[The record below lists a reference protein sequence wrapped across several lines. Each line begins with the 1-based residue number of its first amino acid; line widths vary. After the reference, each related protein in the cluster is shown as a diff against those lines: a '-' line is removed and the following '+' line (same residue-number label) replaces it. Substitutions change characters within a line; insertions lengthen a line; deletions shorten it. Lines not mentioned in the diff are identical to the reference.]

1 MSWYFQPTTRT
12 ETIYLPVG
20 EQPEGLNLI
29 TAMGPDNSLAL
40 KVIDMNGE
48 LVHEWPVD
56 WFDIWPDATHLPAE
70 TVPKTRPGTHLHG
83 TWLLPDG
90 DILFNFEK
98 QGMVRMGLCGEVRW
112 KLPYQTHHSIYVDDD
127 GYIWAPGLSTHAEAM
142 PDYPAHVTPVREQTI
157 VKISQDGELLDEIS
171 VFDLLVDNGYRAL
184 LHMQASPLSNS
195 IVGDSLHL
203 NDVEVFPRSLEAGF
217 FKPGDVMISLRN
229 IHSIIVF
236 DQLTRHIKLLRIGG
250 FTRQHD
256 PDFLDGNSIIIFDN
270 NNIGPAGFGQ
280 QSRILRL
287 DAVTNEL
294 STLYEGSEQDPFYTH
309 IMGKQQLLD
318 DGHMV
323 ITDSISGRGFE
334 VDETGTVVWEFINL
348 VDEGIVGIVEEVE
361 RIPVSYRSIFASA
374 ACAD

>member
-1 MSWYFQPTTRT
+1 
-12 ETIYLPVG
+12 
-20 EQPEGLNLI
+20 
-29 TAMGPDNSLAL
+29 
-40 KVIDMNGE
+40 
-48 LVHEWPVD
+48 
-56 WFDIWPDATHLPAE
+56 
-70 TVPKTRPGTHLHG
+70 
-83 TWLLPDG
+83 
-90 DILFNFEK
+90 
-98 QGMVRMGLCGEVRW
+98 
-112 KLPYQTHHSIYVDDD
+112 
-127 GYIWAPGLSTHAEAM
+127 
-142 PDYPAHVTPVREQTI
+142 
-157 VKISQDGELLDEIS
+157 
-171 VFDLLVDNGYRAL
+171 
-184 LHMQASPLSNS
+184 
-195 IVGDSLHL
+195 VGDSLHL

-256 PDFLDGNSIIIFDN
+256 PDFLGGNSIIIFDN